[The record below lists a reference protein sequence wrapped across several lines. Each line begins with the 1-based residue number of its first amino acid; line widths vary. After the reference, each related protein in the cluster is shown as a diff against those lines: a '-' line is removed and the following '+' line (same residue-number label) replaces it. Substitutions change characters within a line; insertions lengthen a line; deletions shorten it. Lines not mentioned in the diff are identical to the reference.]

1 MRYKAHT
8 NLWEVRPVIQCLWMP
23 IGIGTRCSVYNAHAD
38 AYGIG
43 TRYKAP
49 HYNHFNSNDFIEC
62 PSS

>member
-1 MRYKAHT
+1 MPMAS
-8 NLWEVRPVIQCLWMP
+8 VRVVDTTTHMQMP
-23 IGIGTRCSVYNAHAD
+23 I
-38 AYGIG
+38 GIG